1 MKAFLL
7 YTLARIA
14 VFVVTYVVLWGI
26 ASIWF
31 DPAFVN
37 PLVMLV
43 AFVVSGFVSYF
54 VLDRLRDELATH
66 ISDRAGRMSQR
77 IEESRRAEDVD

>member
-1 MKAFLL
+1 MKAFFL
-7 YTLARIA
+7 YTLARAA
-14 VFVVTYVVLWGI
+14 VFVVTYLALWGL

-37 PLVMLV
+37 LLVMLV
-43 AFVVSGFVSYF
+43 AFIVSAFVSYF
-54 VLDRLRDELATH
+54 ALGRLRDEVATH
-66 ISDRAGRMSQR
+66 ISDRAGRLSQR

>member
-7 YTLARIA
+7 YTLARMA
-14 VFVVTYVVLWGI
+14 VFVATYLVLWGL

-37 PLVMLV
+37 LLVMLV
-43 AFVVSGFVSYF
+43 AFIVSAFVSYF
-54 VLDRLRDELATH
+54 ILGRLRDVVATQ
-66 ISDRAGRMSQR
+66 ISDRAGRLSQR